1 MTASNRI
8 LVALLA
14 FAAVYFQATFWVGD
28 RGIANVFAL
37 EKEQQNFIEK
47 NRLLKE
53 RNLALNAEV
62 ESLKS
67 GLDAIEEMAR
77 KELGMVKEG
86 ETFFFLIGDEE

>member
-1 MTASNRI
+1 MTASYRI

-14 FAAVYFQATFWVGD
+14 FAAVYFQATLWVGD

-37 EKEQQNFIEK
+37 EKEQHNFIEK

-67 GLDAIEEMAR
+67 GLGAVEEMAR
-77 KELGMVKEG
+77 KELGMVKDG
-86 ETFFFLIGDEE
+86 ETFFFLIDDDE